1 MRERRKRKKIHRV
14 RERGKEREN
23 SVQKR
28 KERVGL
34 TREDVE
40 IIKKNII
47 KRLFK
52 ENSVYNR

>member
-40 IIKKNII
+40 IIKN
-47 KRLFK
+47 
-52 ENSVYNR
+52 